1 MQKNTTYQ
9 YLKTKKE
16 HQPFSIDD
24 NLYHTSTEG
33 KILEDPKKQAPEYI
47 FQRTVSP
54 EKAPNKPSYL
64 TIGFKKGDPVSVNN
78 KKLSPAKL
86 LQKLNGIAGKNGI
99 WKS

>member
-1 MQKNTTYQ
+1 M
-9 YLKTKKE
+9 
-16 HQPFSIDD
+16 DD

-33 KILEDPKKQAPEYI
+33 KVLEDPKKQAPEYI

-54 EKAPNKPSYL
+54 EKAPNKPSYV

-86 LQKLNGIAGKNGI
+86 LQN
-99 WKS
+99 